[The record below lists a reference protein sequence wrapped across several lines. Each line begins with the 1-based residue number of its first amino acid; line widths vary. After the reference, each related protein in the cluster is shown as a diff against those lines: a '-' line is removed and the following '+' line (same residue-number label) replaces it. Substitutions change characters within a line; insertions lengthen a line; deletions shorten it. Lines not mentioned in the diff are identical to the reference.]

1 MKMPKV
7 LKGFNLFVDGEN
19 QYGVV
24 VDITRPKISRQ
35 TETYTPGGAM
45 TEMTVVHG
53 FEKLTME
60 VTSKG
65 YDADMLK
72 SMSSSIDGKLLR
84 YQGAL
89 QEEDGTG
96 YQVLKG
102 EARGRII
109 EADPGSDKQGE
120 GGEHKFKIALVYWK
134 ETLDGQEILEFDFLA
149 NKASFGGKDERAGLR
164 KALGMM

>member
-7 LKGFNLFVDGEN
+7 LKGFNLFVDGVS

-60 VTSKG
+60 ITSKG

-72 SMSSSIDGKLLR
+72 SMSGSIGGKLLR

-102 EARGRII
+102 EARGRIT

-120 GGEHKFKIALVYWK
+120 GGEHKFTVELVYWK
-134 ETLDGQEILEFDFLA
+134 QSVDGEPIVEIDVIA
-149 NKASFGGKDERAGLR
+149 NKAVFGGIDERAGLR
-164 KALGMM
+164 GALGL

>member
-7 LKGFNLFVDGEN
+7 LKGFNAFVGGEN
-19 QYGVV
+19 QYGVT
-24 VDITRPKISRQ
+24 VDITRPKITRK
-35 TETYTPGGAM
+35 TEDYTPGGAM

-53 FEKLTME
+53 FEKLE
-60 VTSKG
+60 LEITSKG

-72 SMSSSIDGKLLR
+72 SMSSSISGKLIR

-89 QEEDGTG
+89 QEEDGQE
-96 YQVLKG
+96 YRVLRG

-134 ETLDGQEILEFDFLA
+134 ETLDGEPIVEIDVIG
-149 NKASFGGKDERAGLR
+149 NKAAFGGKDEREGLR
-164 KALGMM
+164 AALGI

>member
-1 MKMPKV
+1 MKMPRI

-19 QYGVV
+19 QYGVI
-24 VDITRPKISRQ
+24 VDVTRPKIARK
-35 TETYTPGGAM
+35 TEDYTPGGAM
-45 TEMTVVHG
+45 MEMTVVHG
-53 FEKLTME
+53 FEKME
-60 VTSKG
+60 LEITSKG
-65 YDADMLK
+65 YDADMLR
-72 SMSSSIDGKLLR
+72 SMTSSINGKLIR

-89 QEEDGTG
+89 QQEDGG
-96 YQVLKG
+96 SYQELKG

-109 EADPGSDKQGE
+109 EADPGGDKQGE

-134 ETLDGQEILEFDFLA
+134 ETLDGQEILELDVLA